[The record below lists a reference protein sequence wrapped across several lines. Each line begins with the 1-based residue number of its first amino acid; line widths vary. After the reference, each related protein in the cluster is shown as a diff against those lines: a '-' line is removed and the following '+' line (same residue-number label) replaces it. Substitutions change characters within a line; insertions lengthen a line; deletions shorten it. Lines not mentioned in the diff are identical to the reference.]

1 MSYWFAE
8 SIYDNYDDN
17 YGKYCIRVS
26 HLGSD
31 CLARVEGGTG
41 LDFFQQFDDAA
52 VAAIRVCDLLGQHF
66 WEIAERQ
73 VVLTPQI
80 WHGSLAIIFA
90 LVENFLQFL
99 FVPAGKIIRVHG
111 AGSVGER
118 VSTALQTSVPR
129 SRFDGIDVG

>member
-1 MSYWFAE
+1 MANIVFELVTSAAIVLRG
-8 SIYDNYDDN
+8 SRA
-17 YGKYCIRVS
+17 G
-26 HLGSD
+26 LGWI
-31 CLARVEGGTG
+31 
-41 LDFFQQFDDAA
+41 FFQQFDDAA
-52 VAAIRVCDLLGQHF
+52 VTAIWVCDLLGQHF

-118 VSTALQTSVPR
+118 VSTALQISVPR